1 MDDLP
6 PSDDKARVEQLLRD
20 AHILRMRGQWA
31 AAEDLCRQALELDP
45 DDLMGRE
52 MLGDLLAEKGSLDGA
67 LEAYR
72 AAFEKQPQKAALEQ
86 KLARIVLL
94 KGEEEHARIQAE
106 LFLSAPKGKSAR
118 QRSGAI
124 AILLSMVCPGAGQ
137 IFNGH
142 HVKGGILLGTWLLTV
157 FGWGEAIKLML
168 SLAGL
173 AGGETANG
181 PLAFL
186 GLLGGLL
193 WLYGVLDASS
203 QAGKARL

>member
-1 MDDLP
+1 MQDLP
-6 PSDDKARVEQLLRD
+6 PSDDKARVEELLRD

-31 AAEDLCRQALELDP
+31 AAEDKCRQALELDP

-72 AAFEKQPQKAALEQ
+72 AAFEKQPEKAALEQ

-94 KGEEEHARIQAE
+94 KGEEEHERLQAQ
-106 LFLSAPKGKSAR
+106 LFLSAPKGKSSR

-124 AILLSMVCPGAGQ
+124 AVLLSMVCPGAGQ
-137 IFNGH
+137 IFNGQ
-142 HVKGGILLGTWLLTV
+142 HVKGGILLGAWLLTI
-157 FGWGEAIKLML
+157 FGWGEALKLVL
-168 SLAGL
+168 GFAGVHR
-173 AGGETANG
+173 GEANG

-186 GLLGGLL
+186 GLLSLL
-193 WLYGVLDASS
+193 IWLYGLLDASS
-203 QAGKARL
+203 QAGKARR